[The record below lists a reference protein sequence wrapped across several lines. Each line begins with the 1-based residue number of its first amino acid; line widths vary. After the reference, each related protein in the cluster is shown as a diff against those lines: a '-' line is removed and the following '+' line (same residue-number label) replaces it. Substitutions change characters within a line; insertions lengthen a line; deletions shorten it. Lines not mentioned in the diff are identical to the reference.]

1 MVYEWERSNSSSPF
15 PPPRSFFGFTS
26 DGRNLYLSGGI
37 DNAGSA
43 EFYPIEIS
51 TSIEEDAFLSDCF
64 RTGRMLNDL
73 FQFDP
78 VGAVWSE
85 LSAAVGVSPSARA
98 SFGFA
103 AVGGSLYLFGGYD
116 GKGEK
121 QQSLFDSCKARID
134 LVWYVTSR
142 KHERLLFF
150 QLVNK

>member
-103 AVGGSLYLFGGYD
+103 AVGGCLYLFGGYD

-121 QQSLFDSCKARID
+121 QQILFHSSKGRID
-134 LVWYVTSR
+134 LVLYVTCR
-142 KHERLLFF
+142 KQERLLLF

>member
-1 MVYEWERSNSSSPF
+1 
-15 PPPRSFFGFTS
+15 
-26 DGRNLYLSGGI
+26 
-37 DNAGSA
+37 
-43 EFYPIEIS
+43 
-51 TSIEEDAFLSDCF
+51 
-64 RTGRMLNDL
+64 MLNDL

>member
-1 MVYEWERSNSSSPF
+1 
-15 PPPRSFFGFTS
+15 
-26 DGRNLYLSGGI
+26 
-37 DNAGSA
+37 
-43 EFYPIEIS
+43 
-51 TSIEEDAFLSDCF
+51 
-64 RTGRMLNDL
+64 MLNDL

-150 QLVNK
+150 QLVNKRMASNRTNRKRHVSRRFSAKCAKLTWNDISRK